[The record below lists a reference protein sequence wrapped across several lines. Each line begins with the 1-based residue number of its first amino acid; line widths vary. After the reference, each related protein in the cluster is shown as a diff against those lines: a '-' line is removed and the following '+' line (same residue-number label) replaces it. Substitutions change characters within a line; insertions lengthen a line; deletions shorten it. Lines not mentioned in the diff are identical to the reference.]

1 MTRFRRVFAAAAL
14 LTLVLTAAAPT
25 PAAAAPWRTGFEDV
39 GMKLQWRL
47 MTWVMRH
54 LGTSRGI
61 TNATAADGA
70 HIQP

>member
-1 MTRFRRVFAAAAL
+1 MSRFRRVFAAAAL

-54 LGTSRGI
+54 LSPGRGI
-61 TNATAADGA
+61 TNATAADSGK
-70 HIQP
+70 IVP